1 VGVVDVR
8 RALLAALALL
18 CGCAPSQETPAD
30 VASAYFEALGSDPLR
45 TLPLLTDTF
54 HRRHGLRVATAADAQ
69 RGAAVDAA
77 TPLALDRHQLGWLA
91 IQSRPSLAQRV
102 SELATQ
108 IGDTREDGA
117 RATVAVR
124 VDPRDGPGF
133 EQRFELVRGDD
144 GAWRIDAIEQLGVAP
159 ASAVAAFAAYPSEAG
174 RRALAA
180 GQR

>member
-1 VGVVDVR
+1 MR
-8 RALLAALALL
+8 RAFVAVIALAL
-18 CGCAPSQETPAD
+18 GCAASHETPAS
-30 VASAYFEALGSDPLR
+30 VAQAYFDALESDPLR
-45 TLPLLTDTF
+45 TLPLLTDEF

-69 RGAAVDAA
+69 RGAAVDPA

-91 IQSRPSLAQRV
+91 ILSRSGLAQRV

-108 IGDTREDGA
+108 IGDTRESGN
-117 RATVAVR
+117 RSTVAVR

-133 EQRFELVRGDD
+133 EQRFELARGDD
-144 GAWRIDAIEQLGVAP
+144 GIWRIDAIEQIGVAR
-159 ASAVAAFAAYPSEAG
+159 ASATAAFAAYPNESA